1 MTPAPRRLLHSH
13 ANVEF
18 LPSSYRI
25 FVALTDGVVHPG
37 PADKRDVP
45 GLNFGRNSEGR
56 VCCSSMKELVVKIL
70 NSSPTEYADCRLET
84 VPTHR
89 TLHVSFN
96 MF

>member
-70 NSSPTEYADCRLET
+70 NSSQPNMQTVGLRLFLRTEHC
-84 VPTHR
+84 
-89 TLHVSFN
+89 
-96 MF
+96 M